1 MSNPPP
7 FNNNPEMMNMRM
19 NGGSSIHN
27 SMESKSQASTQALS
41 PNSQVFSGNRSQT
54 YNHAV
59 PMNPNNNNSSNSLN
73 NLNINNQNFN
83 HQYNHQQI
91 PPQNL
96 NANNQFGSNYSN

>member
-7 FNNNPEMMNMRM
+7 FNHMQDMMGMRM
-19 NGGSSIHN
+19 NGGPVLNH
-27 SMESKSQASTQALS
+27 MEQSKTQAPPQDLS

-59 PMNPNNNNSSNSLN
+59 PMNPNNNNNNSNSLN

-83 HQYNHQQI
+83 HPFNNNHQQ
-91 PPQNL
+91 NL
-96 NANNQFGSNYSN
+96 NPNNNQFGSNYNN